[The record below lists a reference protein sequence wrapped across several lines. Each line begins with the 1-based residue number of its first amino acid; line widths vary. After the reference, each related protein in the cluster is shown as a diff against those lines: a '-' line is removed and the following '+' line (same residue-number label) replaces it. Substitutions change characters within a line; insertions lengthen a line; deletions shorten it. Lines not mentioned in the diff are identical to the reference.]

1 MPALSERR
9 NEHAMMD
16 LTNRQWVKHAVT
28 HPMEGF
34 EDMRWKKAGTVKIAT
49 AIILLWFIASIFYN
63 RLYGFQFYVEP
74 DKMFNIIPYIVQTI
88 VLFLTWVIG
97 NWAICT
103 LLDGE
108 GTIRNIYIYSAYALI
123 PYVTSIYIE
132 VLLSHILIRDEYV
145 FIQAVSVIGTLW
157 SAVLVFSAIKS
168 VHQYT
173 FGKTILAILLTIA
186 AMLVMLFLLVL
197 LLSLF
202 QQVYVF
208 FYSLYTEIAYRLK
221 V

>member
-1 MPALSERR
+1 
-9 NEHAMMD
+9 MMD
-16 LTNRQWVKHAVT
+16 LTNRQWIKHTMT
-28 HPMEGF
+28 HPFEGF
-34 EDMRWKKAGTVKIAT
+34 EDMRWKKAGSVRYACVIV
-49 AIILLWFIASIFYN
+49 LLWFVASVFYS
-63 RLYGFQFYVEP
+63 RLYGFQFYVET

-88 VLFLTWVIG
+88 VLFLTWVVG
-97 NWAICT
+97 NWAVCT

-108 GTIRNIYIYSAYALI
+108 GSMRNIFIYSAYALV
-123 PYVTSIYIE
+123 PYVASIYLD
-132 VLLSHILIRDEYV
+132 VFMSHLLIRDEYI
-145 FIQAVSVIGTLW
+145 FIEAVRCIGLLW

-168 VHQYT
+168 VHQYS
-173 FGKTILAILLTIA
+173 FLKTVGAIILTVA

-208 FYSLYTEIAYRLK
+208 VYSIYTEIAYRLK